1 MKQENLAPVLD
12 LFDKADANGDGVM
25 DQAEY
30 TVFVRSFEDYRA
42 NKYGDVP
49 RFDEPTL
56 GQWWTV
62 QNKITPGVEGI
73 SKDDLVKSDMIM
85 GAIRQMA

>member
-1 MKQENLAPVLD
+1 M
-12 LFDKADANGDGVM
+12 FDKADANKDGVM
-25 DQAEY
+25 DLEEY

-49 RFDEPTL
+49 RFDEATIA
-56 GQWWTV
+56 QWWIV

-73 SKDDLVKSDMIM
+73 SQQDLVKSNQFM
-85 GAIRQMA
+85 AVIRSST

>member
-1 MKQENLAPVLD
+1 M
-12 LFDKADANGDGVM
+12 FDKADANKDGVM
-25 DQAEY
+25 DEAEFK
-30 TVFVRSFEDYRA
+30 VFVKSFEDYRA

-49 RFDEPTL
+49 RFDDATL

-73 SKDDLVKSDMIM
+73 SKDDLVKSDIIM